1 MSRSLIKILRS
12 VRFLSSSREPL
23 TSLILIIRIRRLEQ
37 HSMIGDDES
46 SILCII
52 NVGYIISR
60 L

>member
-1 MSRSLIKILRS
+1 M
-12 VRFLSSSREPL
+12 RFLFSSREPL